1 MISSY
6 CQGYGFEGYVFRF
19 VSLLGPRYP
28 HGHVF
33 DFVKKL
39 KSDETVLHILG
50 DGQQKKSYL
59 HIDDCLG
66 SSSAYL

>member
-33 DFVKKL
+33 DFVKL

-50 DGQQKKSYL
+50 DSKEEL
-59 HIDDCLG
+59 
-66 SSSAYL
+66 SAYR